1 MNQHPFTKPGR
12 FYRGNLHT
20 HSTRSDGGLSPEAV
34 CQFYKDMG
42 YDFLAITDHF
52 MERFNYPIT
61 DTSPYRTD
69 DFTTIFGAELHAGET
84 STGELWHILA
94 VGLPL
99 DFAPNLPD
107 ENGPQIAARALAAG
121 AFVAVAHPAW
131 YNLTEEDVIS
141 LGDVHAIETIN
152 GISADHND
160 RIDSWYML
168 DVMLARG
175 RRYSACANDDA
186 HFVDRHNDRVRGWVW
201 VKSESLEPDALLAAL
216 KRGDYYS
223 STGPQIHDL
232 QITDQQADDPLL
244 ARRLDLRHRQRTA
257 LGLQARQG
265 DDRRGTR
272 PEQIRQP
279 LLSRDRPR
287 PQRRPGMVEPDL
299 VRGLRAKTPNAKA
312 QREKERRKGVV
323 FPLRLALILSVF
335 ALNLFYNSASRS
347 WMARRRA

>member
-1 MNQHPFTKPGR
+1 MNTLPFAKPGR
-12 FYRGNLHT
+12 FYRGNIHT

-52 MERFNYPIT
+52 MERFNYPVT

-69 DFTTIFGAELHAGET
+69 RFTTIFGAELHAGET

-94 VGLPL
+94 VGLPP

-107 ENGPQIAARALAAG
+107 ESGPQIAARALAAG
-121 AFVAVAHPAW
+121 AFVAAAHPAW
-131 YNLTEEDVIS
+131 YNLTEADVIS

-175 RRYSACANDDA
+175 RRYSACATDDA
-186 HFVDRHNDRVRGWVW
+186 HFIDRHNDRVRGWVW
-201 VKSESLEPDALLAAL
+201 VKSETLTPEALLAAL

-223 STGPQIHDL
+223 STGPQIYDL
-232 QITDQQADDPLL
+232 QISDKKLTIRCSPADSIFVTGKGPRSVFKHGKGMI
-244 ARRLDLRHRQRTA
+244 AEELDLSNFDSPYCRVTV
-257 LGLQARQG
+257 
-265 DDRRGTR
+265 
-272 PEQIRQP
+272 
-279 LLSRDRPR
+279 RDRN
-287 PQRRPGMVEPDL
+287 GD
-299 VRGLRAKTPNAKA
+299 RAWSNPIWF
-312 QREKERRKGVV
+312 ED
-323 FPLRLALILSVF
+323 
-335 ALNLFYNSASRS
+335 
-347 WMARRRA
+347 